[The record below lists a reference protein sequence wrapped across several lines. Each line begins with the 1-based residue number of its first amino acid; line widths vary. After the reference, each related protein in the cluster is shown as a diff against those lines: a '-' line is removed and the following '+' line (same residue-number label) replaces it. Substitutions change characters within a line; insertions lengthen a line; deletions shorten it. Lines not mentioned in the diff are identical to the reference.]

1 MAPTDHDHV
10 VPVWIYMAVLIA
22 LLVLLVL
29 TLVTAFFDL
38 DARFH
43 SAHLNMGVAVFIA
56 MCKAFLIILFF
67 MHVKYSSRVVWAF
80 AGAAFVWLGILMTL
94 TLTDYI
100 TRPQAPTVAV
110 SPYVSAPAEAPG
122 PR

>member
-1 MAPTDHDHV
+1 MAPSDHDHI
-10 VPVWIYMAVLIA
+10 VPRWIYVSVLVT

-29 TLVTAFFDL
+29 TVVTAFVDL

-43 SAHLNMGVAVFIA
+43 ASHLNMGVAVLIA

-94 TLTDYI
+94 TLTDYMS
-100 TRPQAPTVAV
+100 RPQPPGATAT
-110 SPYVSAPAEAPG
+110 PYVPAGAFNQ
-122 PR
+122 R